1 MTIHQKIIEELEH
14 LREIKTLRTSSIGKL
29 VKQAI
34 SKVPTSRM
42 INPHSRV
49 AHELSIYGGARELGS
64 GIAATVLARPDDN
77 EKPVYKL
84 YSHDPGYEKF
94 LSHVSQNK
102 DNPHFPKIMAVGKVP
117 LNKEGTR
124 HLHGVKLERLQP
136 LAPDHPLLD
145 MMRDRYGGFSGYSD
159 DIKKH
164 LETNTALKEKYP
176 RFHEA
181 VKDLADRNN
190 YLDLHPGN
198 IMQRKDGTPVITDPY
213 VEETTGDFR
222 FTGNPI
228 EKTKFPSM
236 SDSELLKALK
246 EEAPTNN
253 VGSGNI
259 AGVGVGPKG
268 EPGRN
273 PSLMP
278 MVRRSKDFGGKAVF
292 SVPPK
297 LYDEARLEKRKYQR
311 WTKYLDENSFD
322 ELAPIREYANAY
334 PNRPIIIEN
343 EKTGA
348 MCYVK
353 YGKK

>member
-1 MTIHQKIIEELEH
+1 MNKDQKIIEEIENLS
-14 LREIKTLRTSSIGKL
+14 EIKTIRTSSIGKL
-29 VKQAI
+29 ISQAI
-34 SKVPTSRM
+34 SKVPSSRN
-42 INPHSRV
+42 IDPHTRV

-64 GIAATVLARPDDN
+64 GIAATTIARPDDN
-77 EKPVYKL
+77 SPVYKL

-94 LSHVSQNK
+94 LAHARENQ

-117 LNKEGTR
+117 LNKEKTL
-124 HLHGVKLERLQP
+124 HLRGVKMERLQP
-136 LAPDHPLLD
+136 LSPDHPLHD
-145 MMRDRYGGFSGYSD
+145 MMMDRFSGFAGSSSNV
-159 DIKKH
+159 KKH
-164 LETNTALKEKYP
+164 LESNTELKEKYP
-176 RFHEA
+176 KFH
-181 VKDLADRNN
+181 KTLNDLADRSH

-213 VEETTGDFR
+213 VEDETGDFR

-228 EKTKFPSM
+228 ERTKLPSM
-236 SDSELLKALK
+236 SNTELLKALK

-292 SVPPK
+292 SVPSK
-297 LYDEARLEKRKYQR
+297 MYDEARLEKRKYQR
-311 WTKYLDENSFD
+311 WTKYLDENSYD

-348 MCYVK
+348 MCYIK
-353 YGKK
+353 YGKE